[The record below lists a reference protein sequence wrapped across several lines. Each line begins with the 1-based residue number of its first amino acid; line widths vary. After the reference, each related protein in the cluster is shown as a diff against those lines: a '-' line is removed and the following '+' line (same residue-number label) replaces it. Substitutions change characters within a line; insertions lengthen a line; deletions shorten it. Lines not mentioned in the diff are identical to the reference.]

1 MSLFYTN
8 SNTFLH
14 HNSYI
19 SLKSPKNNFL
29 TPKYCHK
36 ITQKKY
42 SPFLSLS
49 HTHHTHKPKRSTSIQ
64 TPIFINTNLSPQSAP
79 SLYYNRHYSTQTIT
93 TIHQLSCISFICF
106 SFTVYYYCL
115 FCFLGY
121 DDS

>member
-49 HTHHTHKPKRSTSIQ
+49 HTQHTQAKKINFNPNTHIYQYKSVTAICTFLILQSPLFYTNHNNNPSTFLH
-64 TPIFINTNLSPQSAP
+64 IFYLFFFYR
-79 SLYYNRHYSTQTIT
+79 L
-93 TIHQLSCISFICF
+93 LLLFILF
-106 SFTVYYYCL
+106 SGL
-115 FCFLGY
+115 
-121 DDS
+121 